1 MKDIPKKE
9 KAVWQ
14 TCIVMILPLL
24 TGIICGIL
32 FAKYDSKTNLERSF
46 GEGLLIFAVWLAFIY
61 IAMYIQTIIHEAGH
75 LVFGLFTGYRFS
87 SFRIA
92 NFIWIKEN
100 DKLSFKRLFI
110 SGTAGQCL
118 LTPPEMIDG
127 KIPVVLYNLGGSL
140 MNVIASFIFLGL
152 YFLFGGSPLFSMI
165 MLMLAA
171 VGFCIAVIN
180 GVPMRLGMI
189 DNDGYNAF
197 SLRKNNE
204 ALRAFWLQ
212 LKINEQLAKRI
223 RLKEMPKEWF
233 VIPSDEAMENNM
245 IAAIG
250 VFACNRLMDEHK
262 FEEAYNLMGRLLE
275 ANTAIIGLHRN
286 LLVCDCIYCELI
298 SENRQANLDKM
309 LTKELKKFIKSMG
322 KYPSVLRMKYAYALL
337 AERDNTKAE
346 ILKKEFNK
354 CAKTYP
360 YFSDIE
366 AEKELIE
373 IADKKCFERV

>member
-1 MKDIPKKE
+1 
-9 KAVWQ
+9 
-14 TCIVMILPLL
+14 
-24 TGIICGIL
+24 
-32 FAKYDSKTNLERSF
+32 
-46 GEGLLIFAVWLAFIY
+46 
-61 IAMYIQTIIHEAGH
+61 MYIQTIIHEAGH

-118 LTPPEMIDG
+118 LIPPEMIDG

-152 YFLFGGSPLFSMI
+152 YFLFGGSSLFSMI
-165 MLMLAA
+165 MLMLAV

-262 FEEAYNLMGRLLE
+262 FEEAYSLMERLLE

-298 SENRQANLDKM
+298 SENRQVNLNKM

-373 IADKKCFERV
+373 IADKKCSERV

>member
-204 ALRAFWLQ
+204 AIRAFWLQ
-212 LKINEQLAKRI
+212 LKINESL
-223 RLKEMPKEWF
+223 LKE
-233 VIPSDEAMENNM
+233 
-245 IAAIG
+245 
-250 VFACNRLMDEHK
+250 FA
-262 FEEAYNLMGRLLE
+262 
-275 ANTAIIGLHRN
+275 
-286 LLVCDCIYCELI
+286 
-298 SENRQANLDKM
+298 
-309 LTKELKKFIKSMG
+309 
-322 KYPSVLRMKYAYALL
+322 
-337 AERDNTKAE
+337 
-346 ILKKEFNK
+346 
-354 CAKTYP
+354 
-360 YFSDIE
+360 
-366 AEKELIE
+366 
-373 IADKKCFERV
+373 